1 MHTWPHVYTTL
12 SHGFSKHTVHSLAI
26 LSFCSLSPAALSI
39 SAVAAAEGCVG
50 VCVVEPEAPIAPVV
64 VILLCNLG
72 GMGGAPTVL
81 VSSVAG
87 GRATVSEADAVLA
100 SVILR
105 DRRKHRSEEHTSEL
119 QSHVRISYAV
129 FCLKK
134 KKNQT
139 NKNKKTSQS
148 AN

>member
-39 SAVAAAEGCVG
+39 NAVAAAEGCVG

-105 DRRKHRSEEHTSEL
+105 DRRLEL
-119 QSHVRISYAV
+119 SGLFVGGGGTGGAFLV
-129 FCLKK
+129 FGLPA
-134 KKNQT
+134 T
-139 NKNKKTSQS
+139 
-148 AN
+148 